1 MRILTQSR
9 QGAKT
14 QGFLRVVSKKMFLN
28 FFNFATLRLCDFA
41 LKLSLAFVFVGFL
54 SLTAF
59 AASLAD
65 YKERIESA
73 RYSADELFQNL
84 DNADADLEREII
96 AEIEKGIPAT
106 EKIEWKGGDVETD
119 NQWLGARLR
128 EFSAEPNRSN
138 RGAILTGISE
148 RLLAVSETVGDLDAA
163 IASTQTKDQDKQK
176 LAEILR
182 REEYQKRQVK
192 EESLFQKWWREF
204 LEWLAKIF
212 PNPEITPG
220 VESGAG
226 SIRFGLQI
234 FIYALFIGL
243 AGFLIYRFAPFF
255 KRRFGRKSKKAK
267 HDRVI
272 LGERIG
278 RDESAADLFSE
289 AERMARDGNL
299 RGAIRKGYIALLC
312 DLSDR
317 KIVRL
322 ARHKTNRDYLRDV
335 RKDNDLFENMSGL
348 TRNFESNWY
357 GLRAAEQADWED
369 FRSLYKQTL
378 GFAGSSRER

>member
-1 MRILTQSR
+1 
-9 QGAKT
+9 
-14 QGFLRVVSKKMFLN
+14 MFLN

-182 REEYQKRQVK
+182 REEYQKPQVK

>member
-1 MRILTQSR
+1 MA
-9 QGAKT
+9 G
-14 QGFLRVVSKKMFLN
+14 
-28 FFNFATLRLCDFA
+28 
-41 LKLSLAFVFVGFL
+41 
-54 SLTAF
+54 
-59 AASLAD
+59 
-65 YKERIESA
+65 
-73 RYSADELFQNL
+73 
-84 DNADADLEREII
+84 
-96 AEIEKGIPAT
+96 
-106 EKIEWKGGDVETD
+106 
-119 NQWLGARLR
+119 
-128 EFSAEPNRSN
+128 
-138 RGAILTGISE
+138 
-148 RLLAVSETVGDLDAA
+148 
-163 IASTQTKDQDKQK
+163 
-176 LAEILR
+176 
-182 REEYQKRQVK
+182 
-192 EESLFQKWWREF
+192 
-204 LEWLAKIF
+204 KIF

>member
-1 MRILTQSR
+1 
-9 QGAKT
+9 
-14 QGFLRVVSKKMFLN
+14 MFLN

-182 REEYQKRQVK
+182 REEYQKPQVK

-204 LEWLAKIF
+204 LEWLAK
-212 PNPEITPG
+212 
-220 VESGAG
+220 
-226 SIRFGLQI
+226 
-234 FIYALFIGL
+234 
-243 AGFLIYRFAPFF
+243 
-255 KRRFGRKSKKAK
+255 
-267 HDRVI
+267 
-272 LGERIG
+272 
-278 RDESAADLFSE
+278 FS
-289 AERMARDGNL
+289 R
-299 RGAIRKGYIALLC
+299 IRK
-312 DLSDR
+312 
-317 KIVRL
+317 
-322 ARHKTNRDYLRDV
+322 
-335 RKDNDLFENMSGL
+335 
-348 TRNFESNWY
+348 
-357 GLRAAEQADWED
+357 
-369 FRSLYKQTL
+369 
-378 GFAGSSRER
+378 